1 MSEEH
6 TDNAN
11 EENTPKEKGKWE
23 LFLMRLGI
31 LGELLLL
38 FIKGDRWWMAPLILA
53 LGVMGLILVLLQ
65 TFEYIAP
72 FVYVVF

>member
-1 MSEEH
+1 MTKDSDEQK
-6 TDNAN
+6 TV
-11 EENTPKEKGKWE
+11 ENKPKEKGKWE

-53 LGVMGLILVLLQ
+53 LGVMGLVLVLLQ

>member
-1 MSEEH
+1 MSK
-6 TDNAN
+6 N
-11 EENTPKEKGKWE
+11 EDDTTRTAPKEKGKLE

>member
-1 MSEEH
+1 MSSE
-6 TDNAN
+6 DNPPA
-11 EENTPKEKGKWE
+11 PKEKGKLE